1 MDPNSAAP
9 SVSEDRLHDM
19 NSHLSRAAL
28 TERDRSDPLA
38 PCRDLFQIPEN
49 LLYFD
54 GNSLG
59 PPPLAVGPH
68 LAEVA
73 ERQWGRDLVASW
85 NVHGWIDLPRRV
97 AAKIAPLVGARADEI
112 AVSDSTS
119 VNLFKLLAAAIALRP
134 GRRTVLS
141 EDGQFPTDLYMV
153 QGLGELIGGVKQR
166 LVPVEDLAAAIDGDV
181 AVVCASHVQF
191 KSGRLLDMAALTRAA
206 HDAGALVLWDL
217 SHSAGAL
224 PVDLGGCGAD
234 LAVGCG
240 YKFLNGG
247 PGAPAF
253 LYVARAHQEA
263 ARSPLQGWM
272 GHAEPFAFD
281 LGYRPA
287 AGVGR
292 FLCGTPPI
300 LSLAA
305 LDAALDVFDGVDMD
319 VLRRKSLDLGELLIE
334 LVLGACGGF
343 GVELLSPRDGARRG
357 SQVSFTHPE
366 GYAVV
371 QALIDRGVVP
381 DFRQPDV
388 MRFGLTPLYLR
399 YVDVWDAVEV
409 LRSVLETR
417 AWDEPRYRE
426 RKRVT

>member
-1 MDPNSAAP
+1 MTS
-9 SVSEDRLHDM
+9 RLTRD
-19 NSHLSRAAL
+19 AL
-28 TERDRSDPLA
+28 AERDRRDPLA
-38 PCRDLFQIPEN
+38 PCRELFHLPDG

-59 PPPLAVGPH
+59 PPPLAVHAH
-68 LAEVA
+68 LDDVA
-73 ERQWGRDLVASW
+73 RRHWGEGLVRSW

-97 AAKIAPLVGARADEI
+97 AAKIAPLVGAGADEI
-112 AVSDSTS
+112 AVGDSTS
-119 VNLFKLLAAAIALRP
+119 VNLFKLLAAALALRP
-134 GRRTVLS
+134 GRRIVLS
-141 EDGQFPTDLYMV
+141 EDGQFPTDLYMAH
-153 QGLGELIGGVKQR
+153 GLGELLGGGVQQR
-166 LVPVEDLAAAIDGDV
+166 LVPVEDLADALDGDV
-181 AVVCASHVQF
+181 AVVCVSHVQF
-191 KSGRLLDMAALTRAA
+191 KSGLLVDMAALTRAA

-224 PVDLGGCGAD
+224 GVDLDGCGAD

-253 LYVARAHQEA
+253 LYVARRHQEA

-272 GHAEPFAFD
+272 GHADPFAFD
-281 LGYRPA
+281 RRYRPA
-287 AGVGR
+287 PGVDR

-305 LDAALDVFDGVDMD
+305 LDAALDAFDGVDMD
-319 VLRRKSLDLGELLIE
+319 ALRHKSLELGELMIE
-334 LVLGACGGF
+334 LVLAECGGF
-343 GVELLSPRDGARRG
+343 GVELRSPRDAARRG

-371 QALIDRGVVP
+371 RALIDRGVVP
-381 DFRQPDV
+381 DFREVDV

-409 LRSVLETR
+409 LRDVLAAR
-417 AWDEPRYRE
+417 AWDKPRYRE
-426 RKRVT
+426 RKKVT